1 MIFDYIESILQM
13 IFKLSIGGTRKML
26 ENFDSNLLKYAE
38 LAVKVGV
45 NIQKDQYLYIAAS
58 TDAVEFVRL
67 VTKIAYEAGA
77 KQVFVDF
84 SDDQVGRYRYELAPE
99 DSFDF
104 FPSWKVQEREWLA
117 EQGAAFMSIVSQSPD
132 LLKGIDPK
140 RIATFQKAAGTA
152 LNKYRQYVQSDKIAW
167 TVIAV
172 PSKAWAAKVFP
183 HLSENG
189 QVEALWDAIFKAT
202 RADLENP
209 VEAWVKHNDT
219 LHEKVA
225 YLNAKKYAK
234 LHYTAPGTDLTIELP
249 KGHLWCGAGSVN
261 ERGDAFMANM
271 PTEEVFTV
279 PHKEGVNGYVSST
292 KPLSYGGNI
301 IDNFKITFENGRIV
315 NIEAEQ
321 GEEVLKNLVATD
333 EGSHYLGE
341 IALVPH
347 NSPISDSG
355 LLFFNTLF
363 DENASNH
370 LAIGSAY
377 AFCLEGGKTM
387 SQEQLKANGLN
398 QSITHV
404 DFMIGSADMNIDGI
418 TEDGQQEPIFKGG
431 NWAF

>member
-1 MIFDYIESILQM
+1 MDSIFS
-13 IFKLSIGGTRKML
+13 
-26 ENFDSNLLKYAE
+26 NNLLKYAE

-58 TDAVEFVRL
+58 TDAVDFVRL
-67 VTKIAYEAGA
+67 VTKIAYEEGA

-84 SDDQVGRYRYELAPE
+84 SDDQVGRSRYQLAPE

-104 FPSWKVQEREWLA
+104 FPPWKVQEREWLA
-117 EQGAAFMSIVSQSPD
+117 EQGAAFMSIVSQDPD

-140 RIATFQKAAGTA
+140 RIAAFQKAAGTA
-152 LNKYRQYVQSDKIAW
+152 LNKYRQYVQSDKISW
-167 TVIAV
+167 TVIAA
-172 PSKAWAAKVFP
+172 PSKGWASKVFP
-183 HLSENG
+183 ELPEEEQMG
-189 QVEALWDAIFKAT
+189 ALWDAIFKAT

-209 VEAWVKHNDT
+209 VQAWTEHNDA
-219 LHEKVA
+219 LHEKVD
-225 YLNAKKYAK
+225 YLNKKKYAK
-234 LHYTAPGTDLTIELP
+234 LHYTAPGTDLTIDLP
-249 KGHLWCGAGSVN
+249 KGHLWCGAGSIN
-261 ERGDAFMANM
+261 ERGDEFMANL

-279 PHKEGVNGYVSST
+279 PHKDGVNGYVSST

-301 IDNFKITFENGRIV
+301 IDDFKITFEKGRIV
-315 NIEAEQ
+315 KVEAKQ
-321 GEEVLKNLVATD
+321 GVEVLKNLVATD

-341 IALVPH
+341 VALVPH
-347 NSPISDSG
+347 DSPISNSG

-387 SQEQLKANGLN
+387 SPEELMENGLN

-404 DFMIGSADMNIDGI
+404 DFMVGSAEMNIDGI
-418 TEDGQQEPIFKGG
+418 TEDGQREPVFRKG